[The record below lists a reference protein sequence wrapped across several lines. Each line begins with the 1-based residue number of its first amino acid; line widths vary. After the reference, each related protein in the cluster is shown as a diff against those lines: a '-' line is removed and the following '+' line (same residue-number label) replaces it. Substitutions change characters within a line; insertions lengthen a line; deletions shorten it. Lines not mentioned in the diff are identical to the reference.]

1 MAGITIVKTGNSF
14 VVDFGVYVSSD
25 LINTVKQSYF
35 IDDIIE
41 IGLITDLSN
50 VFVMM
55 RDSDGLPMWYVTY
68 DSTYIG
74 ADYFII
80 DSIDGIAPTS
90 QLDLFNKLTALR
102 G

>member
-1 MAGITIVKTGNSF
+1 MAGITIVTTGNSF
-14 VVDFGVYVSSD
+14 VVDFGVYVASD

-35 IDDIIE
+35 TNDIIE
-41 IGLITDLSN
+41 VGLITDLSS

-55 RDSDGLPMWYVTY
+55 RDSDGLPMWGVTY
-68 DSTYIG
+68 DSTYTG
-74 ADYFII
+74 QDLFII
-80 DSIDGIAPTS
+80 DSIDGIAPLS